1 MSRCLEGRG
10 RHLVEKKNPDM
21 KKAAATHCGPL
32 TLFLKQ
38 TKTRAGAGTVR
49 RHTKRRRVAR
59 MFSRL

>member
-1 MSRCLEGRG
+1 M
-10 RHLVEKKNPDM
+10 VEKKNPDM